1 MNERNERMWGRRGMV
16 RMFSWS
22 RVLSLEGVRDAAVIA
37 TAIVLAGGFAFAAI
51 EGVSLASGVWFTLNM
66 VTTVGNPGYSAET
79 VGGQL
84 IAALVML
91 VGIGFVALVTA
102 FIAERFIRVGG
113 AGAAQDLMLSKLDA
127 IERRLE
133 RLEDDRQR

>member
-1 MNERNERMWGRRGMV
+1 M
-16 RMFSWS
+16 
-22 RVLSLEGVRDAAVIA
+22 
-37 TAIVLAGGFAFAAI
+37 LAGGVAFAVI

-79 VGGQL
+79 LGGQL
-84 IAALVML
+84 IAVLVML
-91 VGIGFVALVTA
+91 VGIGFVAMVTA
-102 FIAERFIRVGG
+102 FIAERFIRIGG
-113 AGAAQDLMLSKLDA
+113 AGEAQDLMLSKLDA